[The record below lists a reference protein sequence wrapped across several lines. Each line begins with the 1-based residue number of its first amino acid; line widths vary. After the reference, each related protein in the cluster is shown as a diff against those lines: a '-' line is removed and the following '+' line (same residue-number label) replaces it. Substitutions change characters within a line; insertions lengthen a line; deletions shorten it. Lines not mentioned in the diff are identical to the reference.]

1 MRQLQLLHAALLLM
15 TSIFLCDHLNWVD
28 ESHEFT
34 HFLEQV
40 HYFEDMSK
48 CSENWQGAKG
58 SLARHVAYWEK

>member
-1 MRQLQLLHAALLLM
+1 MI
-15 TSIFLCDHLNWVD
+15 SIFYVTKLNWVD

-48 CSENWQGAKG
+48 CSENCQGVKG
-58 SLARHVAYWEK
+58 SLARHVTYWGKNRG